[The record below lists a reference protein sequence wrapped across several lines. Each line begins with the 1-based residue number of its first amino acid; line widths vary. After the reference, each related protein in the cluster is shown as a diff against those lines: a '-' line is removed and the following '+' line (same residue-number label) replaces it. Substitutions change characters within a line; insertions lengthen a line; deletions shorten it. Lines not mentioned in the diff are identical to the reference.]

1 MMVEEN
7 LASQLLGLF
16 QSMHGDKPMTEKEYA
31 DKLAKIIT
39 DHVKTAE
46 VQPGIPVATTG
57 SQYAQSGSTTSTGKI
72 Q

>member
-7 LASQLLGLF
+7 LASQLLVLF
-16 QSMHGDKPMTEKEYA
+16 QSMHDKPMTEKEYA

-57 SQYAQSGSTTSTGKI
+57 SQSAQSGSTTGTGKI